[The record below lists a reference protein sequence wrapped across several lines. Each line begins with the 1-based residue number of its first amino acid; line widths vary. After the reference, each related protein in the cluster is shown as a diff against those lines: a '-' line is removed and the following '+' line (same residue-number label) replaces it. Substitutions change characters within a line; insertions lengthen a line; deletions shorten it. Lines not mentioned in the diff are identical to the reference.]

1 MHPFALSAPFPGT
14 FGEGE
19 GADRLPVMKNWTR
32 FFLQFRKDLKLWL
45 FCVLFLSLFR
55 IALILLFRERMG
67 NDAQIGDV
75 LAAAAYGMRY
85 DSMVASYT
93 VLLPFLLSLCCLF
106 LDVQTLAARVR
117 TTVGTLFLIISSILF
132 VVTFE
137 YFREFND
144 QFNHFLFEFLYDDT
158 TAILVTIWKEYHPL
172 RNISVMAILLAP
184 VFIIKKRFLDRGA
197 APEETVLRSQIP
209 PSLRIAITLLALL
222 LFVGGIRGSFGHRPA
237 QRKDSGVTKDE
248 FLNKTILNPHISLRY
263 AVKDHRELADTKG
276 LATFLPDGDVGAAAG
291 YLFERD
297 GSLPDLDLYMRKT
310 ARGTVNGPARQIFL
324 IVMESYDAWPLME
337 KYRSLKLS
345 GGLVDLAARGLSVK
359 SFLSASSG
367 TMTSLAPII
376 TTLADAGVHTNFQ
389 KSARKPYRSSVPET
403 FSRLGYKTR
412 FFYGG
417 KIKWQRIDEFAK
429 AQGFREIYGS
439 SHMGEVFSGNEWGID
454 DEYLFDFVAKTV
466 TDDEKSFNFILTTS
480 YHPPYDIDVH
490 ARGYPVR
497 EVPED
502 LKDLFDVDT
511 IDLKTLGH
519 LWYADKAMADFV
531 RVMEGKLTAPL
542 FAVTGDHYGRKFIN
556 ARPDFFEHSAVP
568 FVLYGKEV
576 LKGTSL
582 PDGVAGSHIDIGPT
596 LVELAAPKGFPYY
609 SLGHDLLA
617 QRKTSLGVGKGKVI
631 GDGFIADISRSRM
644 VYPVSGTGKPGNL
657 PPIED
662 LTKLHNAVH
671 GVSWWIIRNG
681 SALPGKN

>member
-1 MHPFALSAPFPGT
+1 MHPFALAAPFPGT

-19 GADRLPVMKNWTR
+19 RADRLPVMKNWTR

-106 LDVQTLAARVR
+106 LDVQTLATRVR
-117 TTVGTLFLIISSILF
+117 TTMGTLFLIISSLLF
-132 VVTFE
+132 VVTFG
-137 YFREFND
+137 YFREFDD

-158 TAILVTIWKEYHPL
+158 TAILMTIWKEYHPL

-184 VFIIKKRFLDRGA
+184 VFIIKKRFIDRGPV
-197 APEETVLRSQIP
+197 PEETVLRSRIP
-209 PSLRIAITLLALL
+209 PSLRIAIPLLALL

-248 FLNKTILNPHISLRY
+248 FLNKTILNPYISLRY
-263 AVKDHRELADTKG
+263 AIKDHRELADTKG
-276 LATFLPDGDVGAAAG
+276 LAAFLPDGDVGAAAG
-291 YLFERD
+291 YLFGRD

-310 ARGTVNGPARQIFL
+310 ARGTVNVPARQIFL

-345 GGLVDLAARGLSVK
+345 GGLADLAARGLSVK
-359 SFLSASSG
+359 RFLSASSG

-403 FSRLGYKTR
+403 FNRLGYKTR

-429 AQGFREIYGS
+429 AQGFREIYGG

-466 TDDEKSFNFILTTS
+466 TDSEKSFNFILTTS

-576 LKGTSL
+576 LKGISL

-596 LVELAAPKGFPYY
+596 LIELAAPKGFSYY

-617 QRKTSLGVGKGKVI
+617 QRKTYLGVGKGKVI

-657 PPIED
+657 PPIEE

>member
-1 MHPFALSAPFPGT
+1 MHPFALSVPFPGT
-14 FGEGE
+14 FGE
-19 GADRLPVMKNWTR
+19 GADRLPVMKNWPR

-55 IALILLFRERMG
+55 IALIFLFRERMG
-67 NDAQIGDV
+67 NDAQTGDV

-93 VLLPFLLSLCCLF
+93 VLLPFLASIGCLF
-106 LDVQTLAARVR
+106 LDLRKLATRVR
-117 TTVGTLFLIISSILF
+117 IAMGSLFLIFSSILF
-132 VVTFE
+132 VVTIG

-158 TAILVTIWKEYHPL
+158 TAILVTIWKGYHPL
-172 RNISVMAILLAP
+172 RNLSVMAILLAP
-184 VFIIKKRFLDRGA
+184 VFIIKKRFIDWHA
-197 APEETVLRSQIP
+197 VSEETFLRSRIP
-209 PSLRIAITLLALL
+209 SSLRIAITLLALL
-222 LFVGGIRGSFGHRPA
+222 LFVCGIRGSFGHRPA

-248 FLNKTILNPHISLRY
+248 FLNKTVLNPYMSLRY
-263 AVKDHRELADTKG
+263 AVKDHRELSDTKG
-276 LATFLPDGDVGAAAG
+276 LSAFLPDGDVGAAAG
-291 YLFERD
+291 YLFGRD

-310 ARGTVNGPARQIFL
+310 ARGTVNGPARQVFL

-345 GGLVDLAARGLSVK
+345 GGLADLAARGLSVK

-389 KSARKPYRSSVPET
+389 KSARKPYISSVPET
-403 FSRLGYKTR
+403 FNRLGYKTR

-417 KIKWQRIDEFAK
+417 KIKWQRIDKFAK
-429 AQGFREIYGS
+429 DQGFREIYGA
-439 SHMGEVFSGNEWGID
+439 SHMGKAFSGNEWGVD
-454 DEYLFDFVAKTV
+454 DEYLFDFVANTV
-466 TDDEKSFNFILTTS
+466 TDGEKSFNLILTTS

-502 LKDLFDVDT
+502 LKDQFDPDT

-556 ARPDFFEHSAVP
+556 PRPDFFEHSAVP

-576 LKGTSL
+576 LKGISL
-582 PDGVAGSHIDIGPT
+582 PDGAAGSHIDIGPT
-596 LVELAAPKGFPYY
+596 LIELAAPEGFEYY
-609 SLGHDLLA
+609 SLGHDLLTP
-617 QRKTSLGVGKGKVI
+617 RKTFRGVGKGKVV
-631 GDGFIADISRSRM
+631 GDGFIADITGSRA
-644 VYPVSGTGKPGNL
+644 VYPVPGTGKPGDL
-657 PPIED
+657 PPIEE
-662 LTKLHNAVH
+662 LTKLHDAVH

-681 SALPGKN
+681 TALPGRN

>member
-1 MHPFALSAPFPGT
+1 
-14 FGEGE
+14 
-19 GADRLPVMKNWTR
+19 MKNWTR
-32 FFLQFRKDLKLWL
+32 FIIQFQKDLKLWF
-45 FCVLFLSLFR
+45 FCVLSLFFFR
-55 IALILLFRERMG
+55 VTLILVFRERIG
-67 NDAQIGDV
+67 ADAQLRDV
-75 LAAAAYGMRY
+75 LTAIVYGLRY

-93 VLLPFLLSLCCLF
+93 VLLPFLLSLCCHF

-117 TTVGTLFLIISSILF
+117 TTMGTLFLIFSSILF
-132 VVTFE
+132 VVTFG

-158 TAILVTIWKEYHPL
+158 SAILLTIWKEFHPL
-172 RNISVMAILLAP
+172 RNISLMFLLLIP
-184 VFIIKKRFLDRGA
+184 VFAIKKRFFSKEMVS
-197 APEETVLRSQIP
+197 EETLLRFRIP
-209 PSLRIAITLLALL
+209 PFLRISITLLTLVIFA
-222 LFVGGIRGSFGHRPA
+222 FGVRGSLGRHRPA
-237 QRKDSGVTKDE
+237 QRKDAGVTKDE
-248 FLNKTILNPHISLRY
+248 FLNKTILNPYLSFRY
-263 AVKDHRELADTKG
+263 AVKDHRELADSKG
-276 LATFLPDGDVGAAAG
+276 LAVFLPDENVDAAAK
-291 YLFERD
+291 YLFERKE
-297 GSLPDLDLYMRKT
+297 SFPDLSIYMHKV
-310 ARGTVNGPARQIFL
+310 AKGTVNKPARQIFL

-345 GGLVDLAARGLSVK
+345 GGLADLAARGLSVK

-389 KSARKPYRSSVPET
+389 KSARKPYRSSVPDT
-403 FSRLGYKTR
+403 FNRLGYKTR

-429 AQGFREIYGS
+429 AQGFREIYGG
-439 SHMGEVFSGNEWGID
+439 SHMGEVFSGNEWGVD
-454 DEYLFDFVAKTV
+454 DEYLFDFVAKTA
-466 TDDEKSFNFILTTS
+466 TDGEKSFNLILTTS

-502 LKDLFDVDT
+502 LKDLFDADT

-519 LWYADKAMADFV
+519 LWYADKEMADFV
-531 RVMEGKLTAPL
+531 RVVEGKLTAPL

-556 ARPDFFEHSAVP
+556 PHPDFFEHSAVP

-576 LKGTSL
+576 LAGISL
-582 PDGVAGSHIDIGPT
+582 PDGAAGSHIDIGPT
-596 LVELAAPKGFPYY
+596 LIELAAPKGFPYY

-617 QRKTSLGVGKGKVI
+617 QRKTSLGVGKGKVV

-644 VYPVSGTGKPGNL
+644 VHPVSGTGKPGNL
-657 PPIED
+657 PPIEE